1 MGVGVSEERC
11 LARAREYSEWC
22 GNKMY
27 QQIIATFTPTGATRA
42 YPPDDVVEAASR
54 AAEGAGGDALG
65 DSPADSR
72 QEENEESAPGR
83 EHIVGSGADG
93 RGLALAQLRSLLL
106 WAAMKSLEV
115 AANLLAPLWTRLMTF
130 WAPRRK

>member
-54 AAEGAGGDALG
+54 AAEGAGGDAL
-65 DSPADSR
+65 ADELPVLVPS
-72 QEENEESAPGR
+72 SAVAYFD
-83 EHIVGSGADG
+83 HVVLVSI
-93 RGLALAQLRSLLL
+93 LANTL
-106 WAAMKSLEV
+106 
-115 AANLLAPLWTRLMTF
+115 LMTF
-130 WAPRRK
+130 TYFEGSVNM